1 MIMARLFH
9 RIFFLLLLLTCH
21 LALAQD
27 GKWDQ
32 ALDRYERIC
41 NRCIELRE
49 RAGRGENIPA
59 ESIADLLGQLG
70 SLREMLQGAGSE
82 MTPAQR
88 ARYEGIRRRYAE
100 ASGAPVL
107 PSLPTLSKPSPELSG
122 YRAKVPVLPPRLAG
136 GGVAAGAVVRPH
148 VPKRRN
154 WGGNAILY
162 GGLPDG
168 YGGVF
173 ASLHSGRFGAY
184 LKGSATIAPQ
194 AYSYTCFSDGTTPSG
209 LIWTSG
215 REALSRYA
223 FSAGG
228 SFAPLPHLRLYAGGG
243 YGSRTVI
250 WEDAAG
256 EWAAVSDL
264 SRKGAVVDGG
274 IILSWWRLSLLAGV
288 STLDFQ
294 NFCAEIVAGLSF

>member
-100 ASGAPVL
+100 ASGAPIL

-228 SFAPLPHLRLYAGGG
+228 CMRAADMAPGPLFGKMPQGSGPPSATFPGKGPSWMGESSCPGGACRCLRAFPPSTSKTFAQR
-243 YGSRTVI
+243 
-250 WEDAAG
+250 
-256 EWAAVSDL
+256 
-264 SRKGAVVDGG
+264 
-274 IILSWWRLSLLAGV
+274 
-288 STLDFQ
+288 
-294 NFCAEIVAGLSF
+294 